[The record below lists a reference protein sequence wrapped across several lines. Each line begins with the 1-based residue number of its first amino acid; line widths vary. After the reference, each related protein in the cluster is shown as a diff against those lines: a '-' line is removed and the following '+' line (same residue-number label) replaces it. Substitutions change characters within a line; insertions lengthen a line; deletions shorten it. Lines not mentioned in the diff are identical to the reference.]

1 MSNELK
7 PCPFCGGEAW
17 QFIPSDVRMINKG
30 CFVECK
36 RCGVRTSCGYP
47 NGDTVDVSLLVW
59 NTRALTPK
67 QQCADEMYEL
77 LASLADTCL
86 DEGHTAAMMEI
97 KNLLAKARGE
107 A

>member
-1 MSNELK
+1 MSELK

-47 NGDTVDVSLLVW
+47 NGDTVDFSLLVW

-77 LASLADTCL
+77 LETIENDDGKIPEWLWD
-86 DEGHTAAMMEI
+86 MMQQV
-97 KNLLAKARGE
+97 KAKARGE
-107 A
+107 I